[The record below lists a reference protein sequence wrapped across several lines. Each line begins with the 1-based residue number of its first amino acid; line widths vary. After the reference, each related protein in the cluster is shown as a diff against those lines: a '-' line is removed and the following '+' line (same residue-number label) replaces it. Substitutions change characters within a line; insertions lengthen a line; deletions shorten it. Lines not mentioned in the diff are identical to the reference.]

1 MTAANAVVGLANNN
15 IGQALTLPLIES
27 GELINLSRNLIRPF
41 YKERMLRARSYVE
54 NAFGDTIPYKL
65 HESEGAFFLWFW
77 FPGLPITTIEL
88 YEKLKERNVL
98 VVPGEYFFFGLE
110 DQWNHSHECIRVT
123 FSQSENI
130 VKEGIKIIA
139 EEVSKSYEV

>member
-15 IGQALTLPLIES
+15 IGQALSLPLIES
-27 GELINLSRNLIRPF
+27 GEIIEVSQNLIRPF
-41 YKERMLRARSYVE
+41 YKERMLKARSYVRE
-54 NAFGDTIPYKL
+54 AFGDTIPYRL

-77 FPGLPITTIEL
+77 FPELPITTIEL
-88 YEKLKERNVL
+88 YEKLKERDVL

-110 DQWNHSHECIRVT
+110 NHWDHSHECIRVT

-130 VKEGIKIIA
+130 VKEGIQIIA
-139 EEVSKSYEV
+139 EEVSKAYGI